1 MKTRTEKIILEKSGD
16 AQVIYVEVPVS
27 EEEETQEAPRQGLV
41 VNGPPSDPN
50 EGVR

>member
-27 EEEETQEAPRQGLV
+27 EEQKQEAPRHGLV